1 MINLTQHTATP
12 DQIAAGVVDLPANE
26 RSRLGCLLTV
36 DALPTTT
43 EILGRCANIADLAA
57 GFPTAM
63 IGGAPWMMAALER
76 ALLARAVVPMYSFSV
91 RESVE
96 EITADGSVRKV
107 AIFRHRGFIEAVK

>member
-12 DQIAAGVVDLPANE
+12 DQIAAGVVDLPAYE
-26 RSRLGCLLTV
+26 RSRLTCFLTV
-36 DALPTTT
+36 DALPSQE
-43 EILGRCANIADLAA
+43 EILRRCGLIANLAICHSS
-57 GFPTAM
+57 AM

-76 ALLARAVVPMYSFSV
+76 ALLARAIVPMYSFSV